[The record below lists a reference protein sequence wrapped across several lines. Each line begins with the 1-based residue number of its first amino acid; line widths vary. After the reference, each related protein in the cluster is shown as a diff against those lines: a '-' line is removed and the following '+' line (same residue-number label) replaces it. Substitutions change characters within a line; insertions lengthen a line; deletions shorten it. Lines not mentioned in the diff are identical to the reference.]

1 MLPAD
6 ALRVIVR
13 TPDVRVRVIA
23 RMPAVIRAVHVIA
36 RMPTVIRAVRV
47 ITRIPAVIR
56 AVHVIARMPTVIRAV
71 HVIARMPTVIRA
83 VHVIV
88 RKQKRCCPL
97 VLSEVS
103 HEHSTTADSRS
114 ESGSASYITW
124 SPHPITRGHRT
135 MALHYHIAL
144 KKAPIC

>member
-36 RMPTVIRAVRV
+36 RMPTVIRAV
-47 ITRIPAVIR
+47 
-56 AVHVIARMPTVIRAV
+56 HVIARMPTVIS
-71 HVIARMPTVIRA
+71 A

-97 VLSEVS
+97 VLSEVFTS
-103 HEHSTTADSRS
+103 IAPLRTAV
-114 ESGSASYITW
+114 AKAVL
-124 SPHPITRGHRT
+124 HRT
-135 MALHYHIAL
+135 
-144 KKAPIC
+144 

>member
-1 MLPAD
+1 M
-6 ALRVIVR
+6 
-13 TPDVRVRVIA
+13 
-23 RMPAVIRAVHVIA
+23 
-36 RMPTVIRAVRV
+36 RV

-97 VLSEVS
+97 VLSEVFTS
-103 HEHSTTADSRS
+103 IAPLRTAV
-114 ESGSASYITW
+114 AQAVL
-124 SPHPITRGHRT
+124 HRT
-135 MALHYHIAL
+135 
-144 KKAPIC
+144 

>member
-97 VLSEVS
+97 VLSEVFTS
-103 HEHSTTADSRS
+103 IAPLRTAV
-114 ESGSASYITW
+114 AQAVL
-124 SPHPITRGHRT
+124 HRT
-135 MALHYHIAL
+135 
-144 KKAPIC
+144 

>member
-23 RMPAVIRAVHVIA
+23 RMPA
-36 RMPTVIRAVRV
+36 
-47 ITRIPAVIR
+47 
-56 AVHVIARMPTVIRAV
+56 VIRAV

-124 SPHPITRGHRT
+124 SPHHG
-135 MALHYHIAL
+135 IAL
-144 KKAPIC
+144 SYRVEESPHLLKTSARSSMMV

>member
-23 RMPAVIRAVHVIA
+23 RMPTVIRAVHVIA

-56 AVHVIARMPTVIRAV
+56 AVR
-71 HVIARMPTVIRA
+71 VIARMPTVIRA

-97 VLSEVS
+97 VLSEVFTS
-103 HEHSTTADSRS
+103 IAPLRTAV
-114 ESGSASYITW
+114 AQAVL
-124 SPHPITRGHRT
+124 HRT
-135 MALHYHIAL
+135 
-144 KKAPIC
+144 

>member
-13 TPDVRVRVIA
+13 TPDVR
-23 RMPAVIRAVHVIA
+23 
-36 RMPTVIRAVRV
+36 
-47 ITRIPAVIR
+47 
-56 AVHVIARMPTVIRAV
+56 V

-97 VLSEVS
+97 VLSEVFTS
-103 HEHSTTADSRS
+103 IAPLRTAV
-114 ESGSASYITW
+114 AQAVL
-124 SPHPITRGHRT
+124 HRT
-135 MALHYHIAL
+135 
-144 KKAPIC
+144 

>member
-36 RMPTVIRAVRV
+36 RMPTVIRAV
-47 ITRIPAVIR
+47 
-56 AVHVIARMPTVIRAV
+56 
-71 HVIARMPTVIRA
+71 
-83 VHVIV
+83 HVIV

-97 VLSEVS
+97 VLSEVFTS
-103 HEHSTTADSRS
+103 IAPLRTAV
-114 ESGSASYITW
+114 AQAVL
-124 SPHPITRGHRT
+124 HRT
-135 MALHYHIAL
+135 
-144 KKAPIC
+144 